1 MRDAVGDYPAHAPL
15 EETETGRD
23 TLDAL
28 ARLQIAYADAI
39 NGHSSVLA
47 EAGFRDAVQIRK
59 QKCGASQPT
68 LADLAL
74 LHVVMPGAFVD
85 FLSTAALL
93 AGGTFERRARPGR
106 TLSSSIA
113 DLQRMVGELTAR
125 YVEAQADGLITDQE
139 RRELYDLVHQTR
151 AIEQGIEQILS
162 VGGKGTGL

>member
-1 MRDAVGDYPAHAPL
+1 MRDAVGDYPAHAAL

-28 ARLQIAYADAI
+28 ARLQLAYADVI

-47 EAGFRDAVQIRK
+47 EAGFREATHIRK
-59 QKCGASQPT
+59 QKCGASQ
-68 LADLAL
+68 
-74 LHVVMPGAFVD
+74 
-85 FLSTAALL
+85 
-93 AGGTFERRARPGR
+93 
-106 TLSSSIA
+106 
-113 DLQRMVGELTAR
+113 
-125 YVEAQADGLITDQE
+125 TDQE